1 MPDRRTLT
9 VLACL
14 VFGMTSVSALLL
26 ALEPG
31 PMAPLSGVSLRS
43 IDEGGSAAADRL
55 FETPE
60 SLDWR
65 AIVIHD
71 SGARVGSSQS
81 INRVHDDLGRGG
93 LGYHFVVNNGSDEI
107 DGLIEVGFRWQKQM
121 IGAYLDGE
129 GASWYHKHAIGICLI
144 GDSDRSTPTAAQQR
158 ELVWLVRQLQR
169 RYGIPADRVLVQV
182 GSEGASTLFPETGL
196 RAQLIQR

>member
-1 MPDRRTLT
+1 M
-9 VLACL
+9 LACL

-43 IDEGGSAAADRL
+43 IDDGGSAAADRL

-71 SGARVGSSQS
+71 SGAQVGSSQS

-93 LGYHFVVNNGSDEI
+93 LGYHFVLNNGSDEV
-107 DGLIEVGFRWQKQM
+107 DGLIEVGFRWQTQM
-121 IGAYLDGE
+121 IGAYLPDG
-129 GASWYHKHAIGICLI
+129 GASTAWHHKHSIGICLI
-144 GDSDRSTPTAAQQR
+144 GDADRAAPTEAQQR

-169 RYGIPADRVLVQV
+169 RYGIPSDRVMIQV
-182 GSEGASTLFPETGL
+182 GSNGSSALFPETAI
-196 RAQLIQR
+196 RAQLIQD

>member
-1 MPDRRTLT
+1 
-9 VLACL
+9 
-14 VFGMTSVSALLL
+14 MTSVSALLL

-43 IDEGGSAAADRL
+43 IDDGGSAAADRL

-71 SGARVGSSQS
+71 SGSQVGSSQS
-81 INRVHDDLGRGG
+81 INRVHDELGRGG
-93 LGYHFVVNNGSDEI
+93 LGYHFVINNGSDEV
-107 DGLIEVGFRWQKQM
+107 DGLIEVGYRWQKQM
-121 IGAYLDGE
+121 IGAYLDGA
-129 GASWYHKHAIGICLI
+129 GADWYHKHAIGICLV
-144 GDSDRSTPTAAQQR
+144 GDADRSGPTEAQQR

-169 RYGIPADRVLVQV
+169 RYDLPADRVMVQV
-182 GSEGASTLFPETGL
+182 GETGASPMFPETSF
-196 RAQLIQR
+196 RAQLIND

>member
-1 MPDRRTLT
+1 VPDRRTLI
-9 VLACL
+9 VLASL

-43 IDEGGSAAADRL
+43 IDDGGSAAADQL

-60 SLDWR
+60 SLAWR
-65 AIVIHD
+65 AIVVHD
-71 SGARVGSSQS
+71 SGSAIGSSQS
-81 INRVHDDLGRGG
+81 INRVHDGLGRGG
-93 LGYHFVVNNGSDEI
+93 LGYHFVINNGSDEV

-121 IGAYLDGE
+121 IGAYLDGP
-129 GASWYHKHAIGICLI
+129 GADWYHRHAIGVCLI
-144 GDSDRSTPTAAQQR
+144 GDADRTGPTEAQKR

-169 RYGIPADRVLVQV
+169 RYHVPADRVLIQV
-182 GSEGASTLFPETGL
+182 GQDGSSALFPETWL
-196 RAQLIQR
+196 RTQLIDG